1 MKINEL
7 SKLTGLKKETIRY
20 YESIGLLTPVRSMNG
35 YRCYTDQ
42 DIKDIRFILKLKL
55 LSMPL
60 NDIKIMMDIK
70 RQETSLACKE
80 ETLRFLDHYIDA
92 SKDQLAFLTKSLHI
106 LAAIK
111 DIVIRNEPNEE
122 EEIMTHLA
130 LFEEEF

>member
-1 MKINEL
+1 M
-7 SKLTGLKKETIRY
+7 
-20 YESIGLLTPVRSMNG
+20 
-35 YRCYTDQ
+35 
-42 DIKDIRFILKLKL
+42 
-55 LSMPL
+55 
-60 NDIKIMMDIK
+60 
-70 RQETSLACKE
+70 
-80 ETLRFLDHYIDA
+80 DHYIDA